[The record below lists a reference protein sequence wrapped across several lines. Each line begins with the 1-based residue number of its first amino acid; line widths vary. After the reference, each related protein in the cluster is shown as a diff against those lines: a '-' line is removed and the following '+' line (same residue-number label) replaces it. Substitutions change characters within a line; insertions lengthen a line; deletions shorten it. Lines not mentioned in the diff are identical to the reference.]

1 MSRVAIMLLGSVVAG
16 LLVLG
21 SAMRP
26 AIAAPSYADA
36 NQAYL
41 TGDWSSAAQQYTALV
56 DAGIVHPHLYYNLG
70 NAYFRQGRVGPAIY
84 NYERALRLDPGFD
97 DARANLALARKS
109 VATRWDDQL
118 QGAAGD
124 PLWIRAATYLS
135 LKQLSVLLVLLN
147 ALFFGGLILARF
159 MADGAARMAVRVFS
173 VFSGFSTAAV
183 AVLFV
188 AHVWFIEKTPLG
200 IALDDEVRLH
210 EGRDPGTRERWVI
223 HAGMR
228 VRIKAR
234 ESDWLRVELANETE
248 GWVRAESIGEL

>member
-1 MSRVAIMLLGSVVAG
+1 MSRAATILLGSIVGA
-16 LLVLG
+16 LLALG
-21 SAMRP
+21 SDARP
-26 AIAAPSYADA
+26 ATAAPTYADA

-41 TGDWSSAAQQYTALV
+41 TGDWSSASQQYAALV
-56 DAGIVHPHLYYNLG
+56 EAGIVHPHLYYNLG
-70 NAYFRQGRVGPAIY
+70 NAYFRQGQLGPAIY

-124 PLWIRAATYLS
+124 PLWIRAATFFS
-135 LKQLSVLLVLLN
+135 LEQLSVLLVLLN
-147 ALFFGGLILARF
+147 ALFFGGLILVRF
-159 MADGAARMAVRVFS
+159 MADGAPRLGVRVLN
-173 VFSGFSTAAV
+173 VFTGLSTAAL
-183 AVLFV
+183 AVLFIS
-188 AHVWFIEKTPLG
+188 HVWFLEKTPLG

-228 VRIKAR
+228 VRITAR
-234 ESDWLRVELANETE
+234 ESGWLRVELANETE